1 MTETYQNISFT
12 MWNRIVYLVFDSSLF
27 DTIWHFYQNWN
38 WSQNIQINKLFYA
51 STRISVSDCIPSTI
65 SSPPSRR
72 TSRTGEIRPPNQRTR
87 SVTPQR
93 LIQELSKNFQQ
104 EKMGDTPDEGK
115 EIPIGRPL
123 IVYDRSSGKRR
134 LYVKIY
140 W

>member
-1 MTETYQNISFT
+1 MIFVKTGIDRKIYKS
-12 MWNRIVYLVFDSSLF
+12 
-27 DTIWHFYQNWN
+27 TI
-38 WSQNIQINKLFYA
+38 FYA
-51 STRISVSDCIPSTI
+51 RTRIFASDCIPSTI

-104 EKMGDTPDEGK
+104 EKMGDRPDEGK
-115 EIPIGRPL
+115 EIPIGRPI

-134 LYVKIY
+134 L
-140 W
+140 